1 MAPGTRHIPRDVV
14 AFPRETWHSGGFST
28 PLLSSVVAGVPGKG
42 QALPATKLGTPGILL
57 PAQGSRDSPTLSL
70 ALSKMT

>member
-1 MAPGTRHIPRDVV
+1 MAPGTRHIPRDGV
-14 AFPRETWHSGGFST
+14 ALPRETRHSGGFST

-42 QALPATKLGTPGILL
+42 QALPATELGTPGIPI
-57 PAQGSRDSPTLSL
+57 PAQGSRDSPTWSL